1 MTATEL
7 SRRQVLAGALTAIA
21 LGAAGTVWSGARRR
35 IYSAASDQANRH
47 FLCCWAEG
55 QLQFKVPSPGRG
67 HDVLLNPLTH
77 SALYFARRPGNWL
90 TVLDADTGALQ
101 ARIASPAGRHFYG
114 HGTLVN
120 NNALLLTSENDYAR
134 DGRGLIGIY
143 DCRDGYRRV
152 GEFASGGIGPHQLAT
167 LPDDKTVVVA
177 NGGILTLP
185 GSNRDKLNLETMQPN
200 LSYIDSRD
208 GSLLGQW
215 QPPHHQLSLR
225 HLDVSCG
232 GEVVVGAQFEGDP
245 TLVLPLLFR
254 HRGEDRLQTLTAT
267 DPVWRQHHNYIAS
280 VACAGEAVIATSP
293 RGGCISL
300 WRNGEFQTLQVLND
314 VAGAAFD
321 SKTGTFLTSNGRG
334 QLVQFDQQGLSLT
347 GRVAELRWDN
357 HMEVSS

>member
-1 MTATEL
+1 MTAIEL

-21 LGAAGTVWSGARRR
+21 LGAAGTVWSGAGRR

-55 QLQFKVPSPGRG
+55 HLQFKVPSPGRG
-67 HDVLLNPLTH
+67 HDVLLNPLTR

-90 TVLDADTGALQ
+90 TVLDANTGALQ

-134 DGRGLIGIY
+134 GGEGLIGIY
-143 DCRDGYRRV
+143 NCRDGYRRV

-208 GSLLGQW
+208 GKLLGQW

-225 HLDVSCG
+225 HLDVSSG

-245 TLVLPLLFR
+245 TLTLPLLFR
-254 HRGEDRLQTLTAT
+254 HRGEDRLQALTAT

-280 VACAGEAVIATSP
+280 VACAGDAVIATSP

-300 WRNGEFQTLQVLND
+300 WRNGEFQTLQALND

-334 QLVQFDQQGLSLT
+334 QLVQLDQQGLSLT

-357 HMEVSS
+357 HMEVNS

>member
-1 MTATEL
+1 MTAIEL

-21 LGAAGTVWSGARRR
+21 LGAAGTVWSGGGRR

-47 FLCCWAEG
+47 FLCCWADG
-55 QLQFKVPSPGRG
+55 ALQFKVPSPGRG
-67 HDVLLNPLTH
+67 HDVLLNPLTR

-134 DGRGLIGIY
+134 GGEGLIGIY

-152 GEFASGGIGPHQLAT
+152 GEINSGGIGPHQLAT

-177 NGGILTLP
+177 NGGILTRP

-208 GSLLGQW
+208 GKLLGQW

-225 HLDVSCG
+225 HLDVSRD

-245 TLVLPLLFR
+245 TLTLPLLFR
-254 HRGEDRLQTLTAT
+254 HRGEDHLQALTAT

-280 VACAGEAVIATSP
+280 VACAGDAVIATSP
-293 RGGCISL
+293 RGGCISR
-300 WRNGEFQTLQVLND
+300 WRKGEFQTLQTLND

-334 QLVQFDQQGLSLT
+334 QLVQLDQQGLSLT

>member
-1 MTATEL
+1 MTAIEL

-21 LGAAGTVWSGARRR
+21 LGAAGTVWSGAGRR

-47 FLCCWAEG
+47 FLCCWADG
-55 QLQFKVPSPGRG
+55 ALQFKVPSPGRG
-67 HDVLLNPLTH
+67 HDVLLNPLTR

-90 TVLDADTGALQ
+90 TVLDANTGALQ

-134 DGRGLIGIY
+134 GGEGLIGIY
-143 DCRDGYRRV
+143 NCRDGYRRV

-208 GSLLGQW
+208 GKLLGQW

-225 HLDVSCG
+225 HLDVSSG

-245 TLVLPLLFR
+245 TLTLPLLFR
-254 HRGEDRLQTLTAT
+254 HRGEDHLQALTAT

-280 VACAGEAVIATSP
+280 VACAGDAVIATSP

-300 WRNGEFQTLQVLND
+300 WRNGEFQTLQALND

-334 QLVQFDQQGLSLT
+334 QLVQLDQQGLSLT

-357 HMEVSS
+357 HMEVNS

>member
-1 MTATEL
+1 MTAIEL

-21 LGAAGTVWSGARRR
+21 LGAAGTVWSGAGRR

-55 QLQFKVPSPGRG
+55 HLQFKVPSPGRG
-67 HDVLLNPLTH
+67 HDVLLNPLTR

-90 TVLDADTGALQ
+90 TVLDANTGALQ

-134 DGRGLIGIY
+134 GGEGLIGIY
-143 DCRDGYRRV
+143 NCRDGYRRV

-208 GSLLGQW
+208 GKLLGQW

-225 HLDVSCG
+225 HLDVSSG

-245 TLVLPLLFR
+245 TLTLPLLFR
-254 HRGEDRLQTLTAT
+254 HRGEDHLQALTAT

-280 VACAGEAVIATSP
+280 VACAGDAVIATSP

-300 WRNGEFQTLQVLND
+300 WRNGEFQTLQALND

-334 QLVQFDQQGLSLT
+334 QLVQLDQQGLSLT

-357 HMEVSS
+357 HMEVNS

>member
-1 MTATEL
+1 MTAIEL

-21 LGAAGTVWSGARRR
+21 LGAAGTVWSGAGRR

-55 QLQFKVPSPGRG
+55 HLQFKVPSPGRG
-67 HDVLLNPLTH
+67 HDVLLNPLTR

-90 TVLDADTGALQ
+90 TVLDANTGALQ

-134 DGRGLIGIY
+134 GGEGLIGIY
-143 DCRDGYRRV
+143 NCRDGYRRV

-208 GSLLGQW
+208 GKLLGQW

-225 HLDVSCG
+225 HLDVSSG

-245 TLVLPLLFR
+245 TLTLPLLFR
-254 HRGEDRLQTLTAT
+254 HRGEDHLQALTAT

-280 VACAGEAVIATSP
+280 VACAGDAVIATSP

-300 WRNGEFQTLQVLND
+300 WRNGEFQTVQALND

-334 QLVQFDQQGLSLT
+334 QLVQLDQQGLSLT

-357 HMEVSS
+357 HMEVNS